1 MRVISGT
8 AKGKTLKTIEGLDTR
23 PTVDRVKE
31 AVFGSIQFDLQDS
44 RVLDLFA
51 GSGAMGI
58 EALSRG
64 AAEGVFVEN
73 NARAMA
79 VVKQNA
85 QYTGVDKRSRFI
97 ESDFVAALSK
107 ISGEFDFIFI
117 DPPYA
122 SDYYKKAMEIIAD
135 KKLLASGGRIICEH
149 DREIGDMPSRLVPLK
164 SKKYGKTYIT
174 YYAWNE
180 ME

>member
-117 DPPYA
+117 DPPYEKNLA
-122 SDYYKKAMEIIAD
+122 VNAVKLIFEKELLSKDGLIILETD
-135 KKLLASGGRIICEH
+135 DEK
-149 DREIGDMPSRLVPLK
+149 REIEQIEK
-164 SKKYGKTYIT
+164 
-174 YYAWNE
+174 
-180 ME
+180 